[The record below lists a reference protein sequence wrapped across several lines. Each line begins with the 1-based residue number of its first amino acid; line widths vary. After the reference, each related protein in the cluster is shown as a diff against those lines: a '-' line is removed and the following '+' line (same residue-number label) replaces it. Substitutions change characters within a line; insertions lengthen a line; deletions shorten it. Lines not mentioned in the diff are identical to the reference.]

1 MAALIWFRI
10 VAAGAI
16 GLIAWRGPLWA
27 IPLSVVVPCL
37 IAIQPT
43 RSTAGA
49 TSFAYYAAASL
60 PVIAVAKAYW
70 PSREASAVLMWLAAA
85 ALLSLPWCFCWTRRE
100 SRRPWT
106 AAVAVALTAV
116 PPLCIIGWASPLLSA
131 GVLFPNSAWFGIAA
145 VLALPGLLIHKRTR
159 LITLLAATAASLVLN
174 THVKHV
180 TRPTA
185 WAGQMT
191 RFHRPRQADDLGD
204 FDIEEQLQHVA
215 ESSGSKVLVFPE
227 GAVRRWTDATDAFW
241 APAVADAGKTLLI
254 GAGQP
259 IPGSA
264 RYYNSVIIVGDHPR
278 PAFHQRIPVPG
289 GMWNP
294 FQPQGGVALN
304 LLGPGTVDVGGQR
317 AAILICYEQLL
328 TWPMLR
334 SAVEKPT
341 VLIATSNE
349 AWTASTIVPRI
360 QHTCVRAWARLFGL
374 PVISAINS

>member
-1 MAALIWFRI
+1 
-10 VAAGAI
+10 
-16 GLIAWRGPLWA
+16 
-27 IPLSVVVPCL
+27 
-37 IAIQPT
+37 
-43 RSTAGA
+43 
-49 TSFAYYAAASL
+49 
-60 PVIAVAKAYW
+60 
-70 PSREASAVLMWLAAA
+70 MWLAAA

-100 SRRPWT
+100 SLRPWT

-174 THVKHV
+174 TQMKHV
-180 TRPTA
+180 TRPA
-185 WAGQMT
+185 GWAGQMT
-191 RFHRPRQADDLGD
+191 RIHRQRKADDFAD
-204 FDIEEQLQHVA
+204 FAIEEQLQHA
-215 ESSGSKVLVFPE
+215 AQSSSARVLVFPE
-227 GAVRRWTDATDAFW
+227 GAVRVWTDATDAFW
-241 APAVADAGKTLLI
+241 APAVADPGKTVLI
-254 GAGQP
+254 GAGQS

-264 RYYNSVIIVGDHPR
+264 RYYNSMVIVGDHSR

-304 LLGPGTVDVGGQR
+304 LLGPGSVDVGGQR

-334 SAVEKPT
+334 SATERPT
-341 VLIATSNE
+341 LLVAISNE
-349 AWTASTIVPRI
+349 EWTASTIVPRI
-360 QHTCVRAWARLFGL
+360 QHTCVRVWARLFGL